1 MATIDVAPGD
11 FKLDYDKLFP
21 KTTLNIDKN
30 PSLQKEMNDPTRRAT
45 NKYKEFYQPTERI
58 IQNSFI

>member
-1 MATIDVAPGD
+1 MATIDVAPGE

-45 NKYKEFYQPTERI
+45 NKYKEFY
-58 IQNSFI
+58 